1 MVLLGCV
8 LMHVLGLL
16 WQVLRS
22 LAEGC
27 GLNEGAQSLG
37 LGLHQQQQHSSG
49 AQNGSLQPRESMDGV
64 APQYE
69 QLQVFP
75 QSPRTHAEIP
85 CCTSYV
91 PLITSFL
98 PALCDRIGRP
108 WADMQHCLI
117 WWRSMLLYR

>member
-1 MVLLGCV
+1 
-8 LMHVLGLL
+8 MHALGLL

-27 GLNEGAQSLG
+27 GLDEGAQSLG
-37 LGLHQQQQHSSG
+37 LGLQQQQHSSS

-75 QSPRTHAEIP
+75 STPQTQTPI
-85 CCTSYV
+85 CCAA
-91 PLITSFL
+91 L
-98 PALCDRIGRP
+98 PTCR
-108 WADMQHCLI
+108 
-117 WWRSMLLYR
+117 